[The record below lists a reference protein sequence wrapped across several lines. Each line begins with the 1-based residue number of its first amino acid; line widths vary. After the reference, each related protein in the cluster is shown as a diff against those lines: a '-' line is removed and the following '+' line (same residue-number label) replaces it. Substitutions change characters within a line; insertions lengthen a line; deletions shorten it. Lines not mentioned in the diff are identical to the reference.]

1 MPDSST
7 IAKRMRL
14 ECLGRAPELISYM
27 AMSIRLS
34 PSLTRAITFAAKN
47 MDDPISSR
55 LKRILW
61 NVYTK
66 KFHSVEESFAAT
78 ATEWGKWNEDL
89 KRGLFAIK
97 SSSLETTEEG
107 LERSL
112 DKATDIVIS
121 GTKKKM
127 EEFAS
132 SLSTPT
138 TILFALGILLPMILG
153 AMLPMISLGNLDLS
167 YQASGLGQ
175 TEPSGGIQPILIVV
189 MMDVVFPLATLSYA
203 MNILAKRPGIGS
215 SVRIEDE
222 SRRRRRALVL
232 SLALGLALATIGIL
246 TFDGFGSYVLIL
258 SVALPTSFCLISTTH
273 KRRKERQEILRMER
287 EFPDALFQL
296 GTRIA
301 EGSPPERAILETAKS
316 MKDAKIA
323 ELFHKVYYRTI
334 VFGLT
339 LENALFGDRG
349 LMRDFPSRTVEATMK
364 SFVEVARKDS
374 ISAGQMMIKTS
385 EYLKD
390 LQKLEEDTKRKLRSS
405 VESMK
410 MTSLF
415 FAPIVMGVTFSLYTL
430 LVDTFSRVG
439 SVGDM
444 MSPSVFLI
452 VLGVYLLLMAAI
464 AMYFVSTIEKVTD
477 RVERGYYIG
486 VGIVVAAGIFTISS
500 IVGQMAI
507 A

>member
-1 MPDSST
+1 MLDSSNA
-7 IAKRMRL
+7 AKRMKL

-47 MDDPISSR
+47 MDDPISSG

-61 NVYTK
+61 NVYTRK
-66 KFHSVEESFAAT
+66 HHSVEESFNAT
-78 ATEWGKWNEDL
+78 ATEWGKWNGDL
-89 KRGLFAIK
+89 KRALFAIR

-189 MMDVVFPLATLSYA
+189 VMDVVFPLAALSYA
-203 MNILAKRPGIGS
+203 MSILAKRPRIGS
-215 SVRIEDE
+215 SVRIEDG
-222 SRRRRRALVL
+222 SRGRRRALVL

-246 TFDGFGSYVLIL
+246 TFDGSGSYVLLL
-258 SVALPTSFCLISTTH
+258 SVALPTSVYLISTTH
-273 KRRKERQEILRMER
+273 KRRKDRQEIFRMER

-323 ELFHKVYYRTI
+323 EFFHKAYYRTI

-349 LMRDFPSRTVEATMK
+349 LLKDFPSRTMEATMK
-364 SFVEVARKDS
+364 SFVEVAKKDS
-374 ISAGQMMIKTS
+374 VSAGQMIIKTS

-390 LQKLEEDTKRKLRSS
+390 LQGLEEDTKRELRSS

-430 LVDTFSRVG
+430 LVDTFSQVG
-439 SVGDM
+439 SAGNM
-444 MSPSVFLI
+444 MSPSVFLV

-464 AMYFVSTIEKVTD
+464 AMFFVSTIEMGTD
-477 RVERGYYIG
+477 KVEREYSIGIG
-486 VGIVVAAGIFTISS
+486 VIVATGIFTISS
-500 IVGQMAI
+500 MVGQFTMA
-507 A
+507 